1 MSRGFC
7 LTFLDIHWD
16 FRMKFHHPSK
26 PAIVPAKDSLS
37 FNKLIAIYFVEI
49 GQPEVE
55 CCHIGLY
62 FTTADI
68 KVY

>member
-1 MSRGFC
+1 
-7 LTFLDIHWD
+7 
-16 FRMKFHHPSK
+16 MKFHHPPK

-49 GQPEVE
+49 GQPEAELWSVE

-62 FTTADI
+62 FTTAAI